1 VSNYLSKQSIK
12 EEGTMK
18 NNIIQRMRYVFF
30 FVLTTLLISACD
42 GQDITDLKKY
52 VAKIKTEE
60 KPPIDPIPQYKLV
73 PKYPYGVQKLRDPF
87 IVLEKR
93 TGTERRSFDR
103 NKSETKKGPTC
114 PRNPILNRV
123 RSGLELMPLDTLQMV
138 GTLKSNGNQWAL
150 MASKSDGAI
159 YRVKQHDYM
168 GENYGQIINVS
179 NDQVEILEQ
188 LPDGKGCWKQEIM
201 TIRLTTVQ

>member
-1 VSNYLSKQSIK
+1 M
-12 EEGTMK
+12 G
-18 NNIIQRMRYVFF
+18 YVFF
-30 FVLTTLLISACD
+30 FVLTTLLVSACD
-42 GQDITDLKKY
+42 GQGITDLKKY
-52 VAKIKTEE
+52 VAKIKMEE

-87 IVLEKR
+87 IVLVKR
-93 TGTERRSFDR
+93 TGTRLSF
-103 NKSETKKGPTC
+103 NTNQAQTKKGSIC

-123 RSGLELMPLDTLQMV
+123 RSGLELMPLDVLQMV

-150 MASKSDGAI
+150 MASKSDGTI

-179 NDQVEILEQ
+179 DNQVEILEQ
-188 LPDGKGCWKQEIM
+188 LPDGKGCWKSETM
-201 TIRLTTVQ
+201 TIRLTTAQ

>member
-1 VSNYLSKQSIK
+1 M
-12 EEGTMK
+12 G
-18 NNIIQRMRYVFF
+18 YVFF
-30 FVLTTLLISACD
+30 FVLTTFLVSACD
-42 GQDITDLKKY
+42 EQGITDLKKY
-52 VAKIKTEE
+52 VAQIKTAE

-73 PKYPYGVQKLRDPF
+73 PKYPYGVENLRDPF
-87 IVLEKR
+87 IVLVKR
-93 TGTERRSFDR
+93 TGRVLSFPD
-103 NKSETKKGPTC
+103 KQSQTKKGPVC

-123 RSGLELMPLDTLQMV
+123 RSGLELMPLDALQMV

-179 NDQVEILEQ
+179 NSQVEILEQ
-188 LPDGKGCWKQEIM
+188 LPDGKGCWKQETM
-201 TIRLTTVQ
+201 MIRLTTAQ